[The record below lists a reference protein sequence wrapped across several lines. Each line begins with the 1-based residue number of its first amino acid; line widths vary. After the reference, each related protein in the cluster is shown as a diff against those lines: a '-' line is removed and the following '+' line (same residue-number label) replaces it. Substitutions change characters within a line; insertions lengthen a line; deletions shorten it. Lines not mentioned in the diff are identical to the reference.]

1 MNATKLCASALAFL
15 ALAGTAAAQTK
26 QPGFSISKAIVDS
39 GFIGWVICA
48 QSVLAMALVIEA
60 YVSLKRDKL
69 APPEL
74 IDEVQALFDESQF
87 QEAMELCEDQ
97 PTFFTKICAA
107 GIAKV
112 GHDYDVIVR
121 SIEEMGDEETIRL
134 HQKIGYIA
142 LCANV
147 APMLGLLGT
156 VIGMI
161 GAFATIAGL
170 QGAARSNELA
180 RFMSM
185 ALVNTAEGLVIAIP
199 ATIAFGLARRRIESL
214 VDDTAEAIEPI
225 AALVQRAAGG
235 AKQAPAQRP
244 AVPAAA
250 PIPPRPAV

>member
-1 MNATKLCASALAFL
+1 MNATKMCATAMAFL
-15 ALAGTAAAQTK
+15 ALTGTAMAQSTP
-26 QPGFSISKAIVDS
+26 QFSFSISKAIVDS
-39 GFIGWVICA
+39 GFIGWVICGL
-48 QSVLAMALVIEA
+48 SVLALALVIEA

-156 VIGMI
+156 VWGMI
-161 GAFATIAGL
+161 VSFQMIAASQGQATPA
-170 QGAARSNELA
+170 ELA
-180 RFMSM
+180 FGISQ
-185 ALVNTAEGLVIAIP
+185 ALLTTLFGLMVAIP
-199 ATIAFGLARRRIESL
+199 CTAAFIYLRNNVVRTTIEVGAIIEDL
-214 VDDTAEAIEPI
+214 FERFRP
-225 AALVQRAAGG
+225 
-235 AKQAPAQRP
+235 KQAGR
-244 AVPAAA
+244 
-250 PIPPRPAV
+250 

>member
-1 MNATKLCASALAFL
+1 MNATKLCASALAFF

-26 QPGFSISKAIVDS
+26 VSSPSITKMIVDS
-39 GFIGWVICA
+39 GFVGWVLCGL
-48 QSVLAMALVIEA
+48 SVLALALVIEA

-97 PTFFTKICAA
+97 PTFFTKICGA

-112 GHDYDVIVR
+112 GHDFEVIVR

-156 VIGMI
+156 VWGMI
-161 GAFATIAGL
+161 VAFQQIAASQGQATPA
-170 QGAARSNELA
+170 ELA
-180 RFMSM
+180 VGISQ
-185 ALVNTAEGLVIAIP
+185 ALLTTLFGLMVAIP
-199 ATIAFGLARRRIESL
+199 STAAFIFMRNNVVRSTIEVGAIIEDL
-214 VDDTAEAIEPI
+214 FERFRP
-225 AALVQRAAGG
+225 
-235 AKQAPAQRP
+235 KQAGR
-244 AVPAAA
+244 
-250 PIPPRPAV
+250 